1 MQRKKGE
8 KKSTHMLLK
17 ATPFEM
23 SLSFNFYKNIIGS
36 YTIKINIGRV
46 VQQEAW
52 SSKK

>member
-8 KKSTHMLLK
+8 KKSTHMLK

-23 SLSFNFYKNIIGS
+23 SLSFNFYKNIIGG

-52 SSKK
+52 ISKK